1 MLRTDAHD
9 SEVFDRE
16 WRGLLRGSPEN
27 LQVVITQDRIYL
39 EKTR

>member
-1 MLRTDAHD
+1 LLRTDARD

-16 WRGLLRGSPEN
+16 WRGLMRGSPDD
-27 LQVVITQDRIYL
+27 LHVVITQERIYL